1 MARVVFEVEQED
13 KDKMESFA
21 KSKGFNL
28 ATWVRVL
35 CLNEVKTDLSRVID
49 SFERLDQRMRIEVAR
64 ELYEASLLS
73 AGEGKDE

>member
-13 KDKMESFA
+13 KDKMESYA

-35 CLNEVKTDLSRVID
+35 CLNEVKTDLSRVVD
-49 SFERLDQRMRIEVAR
+49 SIGRLDKKTRLEVTK

-73 AGEGKDE
+73 ASEEL